1 MRQSQQWMS
10 YNGRYSYEFFAKLVS
25 GVTHAHP
32 EWRGKSKAPTGRDGD
47 VFITDGT
54 YDTTDIK
61 VKLRCQQSHLD
72 DISAWLTGAGLLVF
86 SWAPDRAYDA
96 RVQKKF
102 DYKQYMLGSDPIV
115 EFEITFVCQ
124 PFRLLYP
131 GHPAVEFTSAGT
143 LENPG
148 TAYSKPRVTIVG
160 DGDFTV
166 TIGAQTIY
174 FTGIEDGIIIDS
186 DLMDAL
192 TLDGLNLANDK
203 ISGMPWTIP
212 PGQNEVSWAIED
224 GSVSS
229 VTILPRW
236 RYI

>member
-1 MRQSQQWMS
+1 MRKSWQWMLF
-10 YNGRYSYEFFAKLVS
+10 NRRYSYEFFAKLIS

-32 EWRGKSKAPTGRDGD
+32 EWRGKSQTSTGRDGD
-47 VFITDGT
+47 VYITDNT
-54 YDTTDIK
+54 YDTYELK
-61 VKLRCQQSHLD
+61 VKLRCPQSHLD
-72 DISAWLTGAGLLVF
+72 DITAWLTGTGLLVL

-102 DYKQYMLGSDPIV
+102 DYKQFLLGSDPII
-115 EFEITFVCQ
+115 EFEVTFTCQ
-124 PFRLLYP
+124 PFRFLYP
-131 GHPAVEFTSAGT
+131 GHPAVTFTAAGT

-160 DGDFTV
+160 SGDFTV
-166 TIGAQTIY
+166 TIGSQTIY
-174 FTGIEDGIIIDS
+174 FTGIEDGIIVDS

-192 TLDGLNLANDK
+192 TPDGLNLANDK
-203 ISGMPWTIP
+203 ISGTPWTIP
-212 PGQNEVSWAIED
+212 PGDNAVSWAIEE